1 MEAKVSEFI
10 APNSQRAIEQ
20 AKAEKLDVVFPEKNQ
35 LQLDIDND
43 TAYAVY
49 KAHYDIVDGYWG
61 IEYANEQPSRSGTP
75 GKKHITVT
83 LTVEVSNKDRIAL
96 QAFLGSDLKREVLSF
111 IQEEDGDPHPT
122 LFLEKPATPLLKA
135 PVQDEEIGELVT
147 DDPEHANHI
156 ATFQV

>member
-1 MEAKVSEFI
+1 METKVSEFI

-20 AKAEKLDVVFPEKNQ
+20 AKQEKLEVVFPKKNQ

-43 TAYAVY
+43 AAYAVY
-49 KAHYDIVDGYWG
+49 EAHYDIVDGYWG
-61 IEYANEQPSRSGTP
+61 ISYTDEQPSRSGKP

-83 LTVEVSNKDRIAL
+83 LSREVTNKERIAL

-111 IQEEDGDPHPT
+111 VQEEEGDPHPT
-122 LFLEKPATPLLKA
+122 LFLEKPAQKLLEA
-135 PVQDEEIGELVT
+135 PKDDEIGELVT